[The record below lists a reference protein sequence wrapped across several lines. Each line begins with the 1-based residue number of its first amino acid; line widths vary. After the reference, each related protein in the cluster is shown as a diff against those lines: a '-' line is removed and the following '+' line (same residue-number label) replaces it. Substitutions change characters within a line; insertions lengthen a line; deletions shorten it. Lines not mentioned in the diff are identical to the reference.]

1 MVTVAPPRAG
11 MRARV
16 PPVDPRWLAPL
27 VTFVVMLG
35 LYAPT
40 VLPGVD
46 FWDTA
51 EYQTVGP
58 VLGIAHP
65 TGFPTYTL
73 LTWFANIVLAPFG
86 EPAHRL
92 NLFSAIL
99 MAGAAALTAHAVERM
114 TGRRLLAVAAAA
126 VLGTAPIG
134 WWTANRADSHALH
147 LFFVALLLVLLLA
160 WAERARDRRSD
171 AGRLLIAASAV
182 YGLSLGN
189 HGLTLLLAPGIAA
202 FLLAVDRGLLQQRR
216 LVAACAGTI
225 AGVTAA
231 VYAYIPLRATMDPPL
246 DYAHPVTLDRFLY
259 LVLGTQFH
267 GLFRN
272 PLEGGPG
279 PILQLYADQLGV
291 ITVALAIAGF
301 VALALGVGRI
311 GGLGPPIALLTGLW
325 FVATTVF
332 ARGYAD
338 GFVDRFYL
346 GPLLVAATWAASAV
360 AAAWDLAAVW
370 VRPRLVVLL
379 SQSAGG
385 PPPAA
390 ARRATE
396 APEAMERGRAP
407 VRAGGGPSM
416 RLAGIALAVLVL
428 VPLPAERAVDG
439 RVANDDSGE
448 RRGQLWA
455 DAAFATLKP
464 DAAVISWWSYSTTL
478 WYEHYVEGRRPDI
491 LIVDDRVRLDEG
503 YGDLPATIDRFR
515 AEGRPVYL
523 IRPENE
529 IPPLTDRYRIVT
541 RPTVLGLS
549 PLWEVMP

>member
-1 MVTVAPPRAG
+1 V
-11 MRARV
+11 RARLAGA
-16 PPVDPRWLAPL
+16 DPRWVAPL
-27 VTFVVMLG
+27 VTFLVMIV

-73 LTWFANIVLAPFG
+73 LTWLANLALAPIG

-99 MAGAAALTAHAVERM
+99 MAGACGLTAHAVERL
-114 TGRRLLAVAAAA
+114 TGRRLLSVAGAV
-126 VLGTAPIG
+126 VLGTAPIA
-134 WWTANRADSHALH
+134 WWTANRAESHSLH
-147 LFFVALLLVLLLA
+147 LVFVALLLVLLIA
-160 WAERARDRRSD
+160 WAERARQHRPD
-171 AGRLLIAASAV
+171 ASRLLIAASAV

-202 FLLAVDRGLLQQRR
+202 FLLAVDRGLLRQGR
-216 LVAACAGTI
+216 LIAVCAGTI
-225 AGVTAA
+225 AGVAAA
-231 VYAYIPLRATMDPPL
+231 VYAYIPLRATMEPPL
-246 DYAHPVTLDRFLY
+246 DYAHPDTLDRFLY

-279 PILQLYADQLGV
+279 PILQLYADQLGALP
-291 ITVALAIAGF
+291 VALAIAGF
-301 VALALGVGRI
+301 AALALAIGRT
-311 GGLGPPIALLTGLW
+311 GSLGPPVALLTGLW
-325 FVATTVF
+325 FLATTVF

-346 GPLLVAATWAASAV
+346 GPLLVAATWAACAV
-360 AAAWDLAAVW
+360 AAAWDLAGAW
-370 VRPRLVVLL
+370 VHPRWVGLL
-379 SQSAGG
+379 TQSAGG
-385 PPPAA
+385 PPSVAGAA
-390 ARRATE
+390 SAMSGERQVGPGQGGASART
-396 APEAMERGRAP
+396 
-407 VRAGGGPSM
+407 GGPRM
-416 RLAGIALAVLVL
+416 RLAGIALAAIVLI
-428 VPLPAERAVDG
+428 PLPAERALDG
-439 RVANDDSGE
+439 RVANDDSRE
-448 RRGQLWA
+448 RAGQLWA
-455 DAAFATLKP
+455 DAALATLKP
-464 DAAVISWWSYSTTL
+464 NAAVISWWSYSTTL
-478 WYEHYVEGRRPDI
+478 WYERFVEGRRPDI

-529 IPPLTDRYRIVT
+529 IPPLMDRYRIVT
-541 RPTVLGLS
+541 HPTVLGLS
-549 PLWEVMP
+549 PVWEVMQ